1 VMLLP
6 RSIHGTGNQPA
17 PCGCHPPICEAVIGI
32 PPGWARLQVK
42 IVLNVHDAIFNGS
55 NVPVKASVAIVIAL
69 DKSVW
74 QERWRKLDIPKP
86 RVVFDQKQ
94 ITEDD
99 APPEVDETHGAV
111 LPSNGDDFAV
121 VVHDVAVSSTML
133 LAH

>member
-1 VMLLP
+1 
-6 RSIHGTGNQPA
+6 
-17 PCGCHPPICEAVIGI
+17 VIGI

-74 QERWRKLDIPKP
+74 QERWRKQLDIPKP